1 MSTEGLRVAFDVGG
15 TFIDVVI
22 AAAGG
27 AILTYKILTLPDS
40 IGPDVGRCVQDALK
54 RCGTDRI
61 ARVVHAT
68 TVASNTVL
76 EGKGA
81 VTGLIC
87 TRGFRDLIEIRGLQ
101 RPAVYDIFWDR
112 IPPLVPRRRRME
124 VTERIMADGAVR
136 TSLDEHQVRE
146 ALHAL
151 RAQGTEAVAVCFLHS
166 YVNPEHERRA
176 MALVHELMPDTP
188 ACSSAEVL
196 PEIREYPRA
205 STTVLNAYLMGAV
218 SGYLEKIQRELSHY
232 GREILIMQSNGGIM
246 TADYARRFPV
256 RMIESGPA
264 AGVLAAASLAREAGL
279 PNVVAFDMGGT
290 TVKACLI
297 ENGEAAQTNE
307 GEVGGGINLAGGH
320 LMKGSGYALRVPAY
334 DIVELGAGGG
344 SIARIEEGLLMRV
357 GPESAGAVPGP
368 ACYGRGGTRPTVTD
382 ANVVL
387 GYMNPKRIAGGT
399 VPIDHAAASA
409 AIHEHLG
416 RQLGLDSAAAA
427 FGVHRVVNATM
438 ARAIRSVT
446 SERGRD
452 PREYTMVAF
461 GGAGPIHAAEL
472 AADIGIRRVYVPLY
486 PGLFS
491 SLGLLFADLRYD
503 AVKSVM
509 ARLDQT
515 DGATLRGYC
524 EELVRDLRER
534 LTREAGSADI
544 QFERGVELRYL
555 RQDSEMSFRI
565 PDDVGDSELCGWL
578 DRSFHPEHQ
587 RNFGYRRDGDP
598 VMAVSVRVRAIAP
611 ARSVAVRDLA
621 ASFEHAAKSA
631 PAAPVQLRQAYFGPE
646 IGALGARVMARQTL
660 LDGVATGPAI
670 IEEFDTT
677 IVIPPGWKAELDQ
690 FANVVLS
697 MHG

>member
-1 MSTEGLRVAFDVGG
+1 MAFDVGG

-22 AAAGG
+22 AAADGP
-27 AILTYKILTLPDS
+27 ILTYKILALPDT
-40 IGPDVGRCVQDALK
+40 IGPDVGRCVQDAMT
-54 RCGTDRI
+54 RCGADGI
-61 ARVVHAT
+61 ARMVHAT

-81 VTGLIC
+81 LTGLIC

-101 RPAVYDIFWDR
+101 RPAIYDIFWDR
-112 IPPLVPRRRRME
+112 IPPLVPRRRRLE
-124 VTERIMADGAVR
+124 VTERIMASGAVR
-136 TSLDEHQVRE
+136 TPLEEGEVRA
-146 ALHAL
+146 ALHSL
-151 RAQGTEAVAVCFLHS
+151 RAQGTQAVAVCFLHS
-166 YVNPEHERRA
+166 YVNSGHERRA
-176 MALVHELMPDTP
+176 MALVREIMPEAD

-218 SGYLEKIQRELSHY
+218 NGYLGKIERELSQY

-246 TADYARRFPV
+246 TAAHARRFPV

-297 ENGEAAQTNE
+297 ENGEAAETNE
-307 GEVGGGINLAGGH
+307 GEVGGGINASSH
-320 LMKGSGYALRVPAY
+320 LMKGAGYALRVPAY

-357 GPESAGAVPGP
+357 GPQSAGAVPGP
-368 ACYGRGGTRPTVTD
+368 ACYGRGGTEPTVTD

-387 GYMNPKRIAGGT
+387 GYMNPHRIAGGT
-399 VPIDHAAASA
+399 VPIDAEAARI
-409 AIHEHLG
+409 AIDTHLG
-416 RQLGLDSAAAA
+416 RQLKTEPSAAA

-452 PREYTMVAF
+452 PREYTLLAF

-472 AADIGIRRVYVPLY
+472 ASDIGIGRVYVPLY

-509 ARLDQT
+509 GRLDQLE
-515 DGATLRGYC
+515 GAALRNHC
-524 EELVRDLRER
+524 EELVKELRER
-534 LTREAGSADI
+534 LMREAGAAEI
-544 QFERGVELRYL
+544 RFERSAELRYL
-555 RQDSEMSFRI
+555 RQDSELSFRI
-565 PDDVGDSELCGWL
+565 PPDVADGDLAQWL
-578 DRSFHPEHQ
+578 ERAFHPEHE

-598 VMAVSVRVRAIAP
+598 VLAVSVRVRATAP

-621 ASFEHAAKSA
+621 ASFARAAKDM
-631 PAAPVQLRQAYFGPE
+631 PRAAGQLRKAYFGPQ
-646 IGALGARVMARQTL
+646 AREMPTRVVARHAL
-660 LDGVATGPAI
+660 LDAALTGPAI

-677 IVIPPGWKAELDQ
+677 IVIPPGWRAELDN
-690 FANVVLS
+690 FANVVLRRS
-697 MHG
+697 DESADLV

>member
-1 MSTEGLRVAFDVGG
+1 MAFDVGG
-15 TFIDVVI
+15 TFTDVVV
-22 AAAGG
+22 ASEGG
-27 AILTYKILTLPDS
+27 EILIYKILALPET
-40 IGPDVGRCVQDALK
+40 IGADVGVCIDDAL
-54 RCGTDRI
+54 RRSGARRVDRM
-61 ARVVHAT
+61 VHAT

-101 RPAVYDIFWDR
+101 RPAIYDIFWDR
-112 IPPLVPRRRRME
+112 IPPLVPRRRRLE
-124 VTERIMADGAVR
+124 VTERMMADGTVR
-136 TSLDEHQVRE
+136 IPLDEAEVRR
-146 ALHAL
+146 AAHAL
-151 RAQGTEAVAVCFLHS
+151 RQHGAEAVAICFLHS
-166 YVNPEHERRA
+166 YVNADHEQRALAAVREIMPE
-176 MALVHELMPDTP
+176 VS

-218 SGYLEKIQRELSHY
+218 NGYLGKVERELSRY

-246 TADYARRFPV
+246 TAYHARRFPV

-279 PNVVAFDMGGT
+279 PKVVSFDMGGT

-307 GEVGGGINLAGGH
+307 GEVGGGINTAGH
-320 LMKGSGYALRVPAY
+320 LMKGAGYALRVPAY
-334 DIVELGAGGG
+334 DIVEIGAGGG
-344 SIARIEEGLLMRV
+344 SIARIEEGLLLRV
-357 GPESAGAVPGP
+357 GPQSAGAVPGP
-368 ACYGRGGTRPTVTD
+368 ACYGRGGIEPTVTD

-387 GYMNPKRIAGGT
+387 GYMNPQLIAGGT
-399 VPIDHAAASA
+399 VPIDARAARD
-409 AIHEHLG
+409 AIQNHLG
-416 RQLGLDSAAAA
+416 GQLGMDPPAAA

-461 GGAGPIHAAEL
+461 GGAGPIHAAAL
-472 AADIGIRRVYVPLY
+472 AADIGIQRVYVPLY

-509 ARLDQT
+509 ARLDQLE
-515 DGATLRGYC
+515 GQS
-524 EELVRDLRER
+524 VRNTCDILAEDLRAR
-534 LTREAGSADI
+534 LTREAGASEI
-544 QFERGVELRYL
+544 RFERNIELRYL
-555 RQDSEMSFRI
+555 RQDSELSFRI
-565 PDDVGDSELCGWL
+565 PDEVSNADLCGWL
-578 DRSFHPEHQ
+578 ERAFHPEHE
-587 RNFGYRRDGDP
+587 RNFGYRREGDP
-598 VMAVSVRVRAIAP
+598 VLAVSVRVRAIAP
-611 ARSVAVRDLA
+611 ARSVGVRELA
-621 ASFEHAAKSA
+621 ASFERSARSGPPAAK
-631 PAAPVQLRQAYFGPE
+631 QTRQAHFGPQAGNLDAQVVSRRNLLN
-646 IGALGARVMARQTL
+646 GAI
-660 LDGVATGPAI
+660 TGPAI

-677 IVIPPGWKAELDQ
+677 IVIPPRWRAELDR

-697 MHG
+697 APA

>member
-1 MSTEGLRVAFDVGG
+1 MSSEGLRVAFDVGG

-22 AAAGG
+22 AAGSG
-27 AILTYKILTLPDS
+27 EILTYKILALPDT
-40 IGPDVGRCVQDALK
+40 IGPDVGRCIDDAVR
-54 RCGTDRI
+54 RCGADRI
-61 ARVVHAT
+61 ARMVHGT

-87 TRGFRDLIEIRGLQ
+87 TRGFRDLIEVRGLQ
-101 RPAVYDIFWDR
+101 RPAIYDIFWDR
-112 IPPLVPRRRRME
+112 IPPLVPRRRRLE
-124 VTERIMADGAVR
+124 VRERMMADGAVR
-136 TSLDEHQVRE
+136 VPLDESEVRQ
-146 ALHAL
+146 AARAL
-151 RAQGTEAVAVCFLHS
+151 RSQGAEAVAICFLHS

-176 MALVHELMPDTP
+176 LSLVRETMPEVN
-188 ACSSAEVL
+188 ACTSAEVL

-218 SGYLEKIQRELSHY
+218 SGYLSKIERELSHY

-246 TADYARRFPV
+246 TAAHARRFPV

-264 AGVLAAASLAREAGL
+264 AGVLAAASLAREAQL
-279 PNVVAFDMGGT
+279 AKVVAFDMGGT

-297 ENGEAAQTNE
+297 EDGEAAETNE
-307 GEVGGGINLAGGH
+307 GEVGGGINSAGH
-320 LMKGSGYALRVPAY
+320 LMKGAGYALRVPAY
-334 DIVELGAGGG
+334 DIVEIGAGGG

-357 GPESAGAVPGP
+357 GPQSAGAVPGP
-368 ACYGRGGTRPTVTD
+368 ACYGRGGAQPTVTD

-387 GYMNPKRIAGGT
+387 GYMNPQAIAGGT
-399 VPIDHAAASA
+399 VPIDAAAA
-409 AIHEHLG
+409 RRAIEHHLG
-416 RQLGLDSAAAA
+416 RQLKLEAAAAA

-472 AADIGIRRVYVPLY
+472 AADIGIGRVYVPLY

-503 AVKSVM
+503 AVRSVM
-509 ARLDQT
+509 TRLDQLQSPL
-515 DGATLRGYC
+515 LRSLC
-524 EELVRDLRER
+524 DSLSEDLRAR
-534 LTREAGSADI
+534 LEREASASQI
-544 QFERGVELRYL
+544 RFERSVELRYL
-555 RQDSEMSFRI
+555 RQDSELSFKI
-565 PDDVGDSELCGWL
+565 PDHVPDADLCSWL
-578 DRSFHPEHQ
+578 ERAFHPEHE

-598 VMAVSVRVRAIAP
+598 VLAVSVRVRAIAP
-611 ARSVAVRDLA
+611 AQSAGVRDLA
-621 ASFEHAAKSA
+621 ASFEQTSKLTRPSTSHSREAH
-631 PAAPVQLRQAYFGPE
+631 FGPQA
-646 IGALGARVMARQTL
+646 GAMMARVMSRPSL
-660 LDGVATGPAI
+660 LGGAIDGPAI

-677 IVIPPGWKAELDQ
+677 IVVPPGWRAELDR

-697 MHG
+697 MRG

>member
-1 MSTEGLRVAFDVGG
+1 MNTEGLRVAFDVGG

-22 AAAGG
+22 AAADGP
-27 AILTYKILTLPDS
+27 ILTYKILALPDT
-40 IGPDVGRCVQDALK
+40 IGADVGRCVQDALT
-54 RCGTDRI
+54 RTGAGQI
-61 ARVVHAT
+61 ARMVHAT

-101 RPAVYDIFWDR
+101 RPAIYDIFWDR
-112 IPPLVPRRRRME
+112 IPPLVPRRRRLE
-124 VTERIMADGAVR
+124 VAERIMANGAVR
-136 TSLDEHQVRE
+136 VPLDEADVRR
-146 ALHAL
+146 ALESL

-176 MALVHELMPDTP
+176 MALVREMMPQAD

-205 STTVLNAYLMGAV
+205 STTVLNAYLMGTV
-218 SGYLEKIQRELSHY
+218 NGYLGKIERELSHY

-246 TADYARRFPV
+246 TAAHARRFPV

-264 AGVLAAASLAREAGL
+264 AGVLAAASLARESGL

-307 GEVGGGINLAGGH
+307 GEVGGGINTAGH
-320 LMKGSGYALRVPAY
+320 LMKGAGYALRVPAY

-357 GPESAGAVPGP
+357 GPRSAGAVPGP
-368 ACYGRGGTRPTVTD
+368 ACYGRGGTEPTVTD

-387 GYMNPKRIAGGT
+387 GYMNPQKIAGGT
-399 VPIDHAAASA
+399 VPIDAAAARAS
-409 AIHEHLG
+409 IDRHLG
-416 RQLGLDSAAAA
+416 RQLGVEPAAAA

-452 PREYTMVAF
+452 PRDYTMVAF

-472 AADIGIRRVYVPLY
+472 AADIGIERVYVPLY

-503 AVKSVM
+503 AVRSVM
-509 ARLDQT
+509 ARLDQF
-515 DGATLRGYC
+515 DGATLRNYC
-524 EELVRDLRER
+524 EALVEDLRQR
-534 LTREAGSADI
+534 LMREAGAGEVR
-544 QFERGVELRYL
+544 FERGVELRYL
-555 RQDSEMSFRI
+555 RQDSELSFRM
-565 PDDVGDSELCGWL
+565 PDEVPDSELCAWL
-578 DRSFHPEHQ
+578 DRTFHTEHQ

-598 VMAVSVRVRAIAP
+598 VLAVSVRVHAIAP

-621 ASFEHAAKSA
+621 ASFERTAKSSPNA
-631 PAAPVQLRQAYFGPE
+631 PPQTRQAYFGPQ
-646 IGALGARVMARQTL
+646 AHQMAAQVVTRQTL
-660 LDGVATGPAI
+660 LDGALTGPAI

-677 IVIPPGWKAELDQ
+677 IVIPPGWRAELDR

-697 MHG
+697 AAR

>member
-1 MSTEGLRVAFDVGG
+1 MDKQGLRVAFDVGG
-15 TFIDVVI
+15 TFTDVVI
-22 AAAGG
+22 AG
-27 AILTYKILTLPDS
+27 ANGPILTYKILALPDT
-40 IGPDVGRCVQDALK
+40 IGTDVGRCVQDALT
-54 RCGTDRI
+54 RHNVDRI
-61 ARVVHAT
+61 DRMVHAT

-101 RPAVYDIFWDR
+101 RPAIYDVFWDR
-112 IPPLVPRRRRME
+112 IPPLVPRRRRIE
-124 VTERIMADGAVR
+124 ITERVMANGAVR
-136 TSLDEHQVRE
+136 MELDEAEVRD
-146 ALHAL
+146 ALHTL

-176 MALVHELMPDTP
+176 MALVREIMPGAN

-205 STTVLNAYLMGAV
+205 STTVINAYLMGAV
-218 SGYLEKIQRELSHY
+218 NGYLGKIERELSRY

-246 TADYARRFPV
+246 TASHARRFPV

-264 AGVLAAASLAREAGL
+264 AGVLAAASLARESGL

-297 ENGEAAQTNE
+297 ENGEAAETNE
-307 GEVGGGINLAGGH
+307 GEVGGGINASSH
-320 LMKGSGYALRVPAY
+320 LMRGAGYALRVPGY

-357 GPESAGAVPGP
+357 GPQSAGAVPGP
-368 ACYGRGGTRPTVTD
+368 ACYGRGGTQPTVTD

-387 GYMNPKRIAGGT
+387 GYMNPHRIAGGT
-399 VPIDHAAASA
+399 VPIDAAAAHAA
-409 AIHEHLG
+409 IDRHLG
-416 RQLGLDSAAAA
+416 RQLGLAPAAAA

-472 AADIGIRRVYVPLY
+472 AADVGIGRVYVPLF

-503 AVKSVM
+503 GVKSVM
-509 ARLDQT
+509 ARLDQVE
-515 DGATLRGYC
+515 GAALLGHC
-524 EELVRDLRER
+524 EELVEDLRER
-534 LTREAGSADI
+534 LTREAGASEVR
-544 QFERGVELRYL
+544 FERIVELRYL
-555 RQDSEMSFRI
+555 RQDSELRFRI
-565 PDDVGDSELCGWL
+565 PDDIAGAELCPWL
-578 DRSFHPEHQ
+578 ERAFHPEHQ

-598 VMAVSVRVRAIAP
+598 VMAVSVRIRAIAP

-621 ASFEHAAKSA
+621 ASFEQSAKSA
-631 PAAPVQLRQAYFGPE
+631 PRAAPQSRNAYFGGDAKE
-646 IGALGARVMARQTL
+646 LAAQVAARSSL
-660 LDGVATGPAI
+660 LDGALLGPAI

-677 IVIPPGWKAELDQ
+677 IVIPPGWKAELDS

-697 MHG
+697 ATG

>member
-1 MSTEGLRVAFDVGG
+1 MAFDVGG

-22 AAAGG
+22 AAADGP
-27 AILTYKILTLPDS
+27 ILTYKILALPDS
-40 IGPDVGRCVQDALK
+40 IGPDVGRCVQDALT
-54 RCGTDRI
+54 RCGADKI

-87 TRGFRDLIEIRGLQ
+87 TRGFRDLTEIRGLQ
-101 RPAVYDIFWDR
+101 RPAIYDIFWDR
-112 IPPLVPRRRRME
+112 IPPLVPRRRRLE
-124 VTERIMADGAVR
+124 VTERMMASGAVR
-136 TSLDEHQVRE
+136 TPLDENEVRH
-146 ALHAL
+146 ALQAL

-166 YVNPEHERRA
+166 YVNPEHERQA
-176 MALVHELMPDTP
+176 MALVREIMPEVD
-188 ACSSAEVL
+188 ACSSAAVL

-218 SGYLEKIQRELSHY
+218 NGYLGKIERELSHY

-246 TADYARRFPV
+246 TAGYARRFPV

-264 AGVLAAASLAREAGL
+264 AGVLAAASLARESGL

-297 ENGEAAQTNE
+297 ENGEAAETNE
-307 GEVGGGINLAGGH
+307 GEVGGGINTSGH
-320 LMKGSGYALRVPAY
+320 LMKGAGYALRVPAY

-357 GPESAGAVPGP
+357 GPQSAGAVPGP
-368 ACYGRGGTRPTVTD
+368 ACYGRGGTEPTVTD

-387 GYMNPKRIAGGT
+387 GYMNPHRIAGGT
-399 VPIDHAAASA
+399 VPIDSAAARA
-409 AIHEHLG
+409 AIDMHLG
-416 RQLGLDSAAAA
+416 RQLGLEPSAAA

-461 GGAGPIHAAEL
+461 GGAGPILAAEL
-472 AADIGIRRVYVPLY
+472 AADIGIARVYVPLY

-509 ARLDQT
+509 ARLDQI
-515 DGATLRGYC
+515 DGATLRNYC
-524 EELVRDLRER
+524 EALVEDLRER
-534 LTREAGSADI
+534 LTREAGAAEI
-544 QFERGVELRYL
+544 RFERGVELRYL
-555 RQDSEMSFRI
+555 RQDSETSFRI
-565 PDDVGDSELCGWL
+565 PEGVADGELCGWL
-578 DRSFHPEHQ
+578 NRAFHPEHQ

-598 VMAVSVRVRAIAP
+598 VLAVSVRVRAIAP

-621 ASFEHAAKSA
+621 ASFERAAKSTAKA
-631 PAAPVQLRQAYFGPE
+631 PAQLRQAYFGPQTGE
-646 IGALGARVMARQTL
+646 LAAQVVTRQSL
-660 LDGVATGPAI
+660 LDGALTGPAI

-677 IVIPPGWKAELDQ
+677 IVIPPGWKAELDR

-697 MHG
+697 NE

>member
-22 AAAGG
+22 AAADGP
-27 AILTYKILTLPDS
+27 ILTYKILALPDS
-40 IGPDVGRCVQDALK
+40 IGPDVGRCVQDALT
-54 RCGTDRI
+54 RCGADKI

-68 TVASNTVL
+68 TIASNTVL

-87 TRGFRDLIEIRGLQ
+87 TRGFRDLTEIRALQ
-101 RPAVYDIFWDR
+101 RPAIYDIFWDR
-112 IPPLVPRRRRME
+112 IPPLVPRRRRLE
-124 VTERIMADGAVR
+124 VTERIMANGTVR
-136 TSLDEHQVRE
+136 VPLDEGEVRR
-146 ALHAL
+146 ALESL
-151 RAQGTEAVAVCFLHS
+151 RAQGTRAVAVCFLHS
-166 YVNPEHERRA
+166 YVNSEHERRA
-176 MALVHELMPDTP
+176 MALVREIMPQAD

-218 SGYLEKIQRELSHY
+218 NGYLGKIERELSHY

-246 TADYARRFPV
+246 TAGYARRFPV

-264 AGVLAAASLAREAGL
+264 AGVLAAASLARESGL
-279 PNVVAFDMGGT
+279 SNVVAFDMGGT
-290 TVKACLI
+290 TVKACLV
-297 ENGEAAQTNE
+297 ENGEAAETNE
-307 GEVGGGINLAGGH
+307 GEVGAGINTAGH
-320 LMKGSGYALRVPAY
+320 LMKGAGYALRVPAY

-357 GPESAGAVPGP
+357 GPQSAGAVPGP
-368 ACYGRGGTRPTVTD
+368 ACYGRGGSEPTVTD

-387 GYMNPKRIAGGT
+387 GYMNPHRIAGGT
-399 VPIDHAAASA
+399 VPIDSAAAHAA
-409 AIHEHLG
+409 IDTHLG
-416 RQLGLDSAAAA
+416 RQLGLEPPAAA

-472 AADIGIRRVYVPLY
+472 AADIGIGRVYVPLY

-503 AVKSVM
+503 GVKSVM
-509 ARLDQT
+509 DRLDQI
-515 DGATLRGYC
+515 DGATLRNYC
-524 EELVRDLRER
+524 ETLVEDLRER
-534 LTREAGSADI
+534 LRREAGAAEI
-544 QFERGVELRYL
+544 RFERGVELRYL
-555 RQDSEMSFRI
+555 RQDSELSFRI
-565 PDDVGDSELCGWL
+565 PDGVADAELCAWL
-578 DRSFHPEHQ
+578 DRAFHPEHQ

-598 VMAVSVRVRAIAP
+598 VLAVSVRVRAIAP

-621 ASFEHAAKSA
+621 ASFEGAAKSTPGA
-631 PAAPVQLRQAYFGPE
+631 PAQLRQAYFGPQMGE
-646 IGALGARVMARQTL
+646 LAARVVTRQSL
-660 LDGVATGPAI
+660 LDGVLTGPVI

-677 IVIPPGWKAELDQ
+677 IVIPPGWRAELDR

-697 MHG
+697 AVG

>member
-1 MSTEGLRVAFDVGG
+1 METQGLRVAFDVGG
-15 TFIDVVI
+15 TFTDVVI
-22 AAAGG
+22 AG
-27 AILTYKILTLPDS
+27 ADGPILTYKVLALPDTV
-40 IGPDVGRCVQDALK
+40 GVDVGRCIHDALA
-54 RCGTDRI
+54 RYGTDKI
-61 ARVVHAT
+61 ARMVHAS

-81 VTGLIC
+81 LTGLIC

-101 RPAVYDIFWDR
+101 RPAIYDIFWDR
-112 IPPLVPRRRRME
+112 IPPLVPRRRRLE
-124 VTERIMADGAVR
+124 VTERIMASGAVR
-136 TSLDEHQVRE
+136 AELDEEEVRA
-146 ALHAL
+146 ALHSL

-166 YVNPEHERRA
+166 YINPEHERRA
-176 MALVHELMPDTP
+176 MALVREILPEAN

-218 SGYLEKIQRELSHY
+218 NGYLEKIERELSRY
-232 GREILIMQSNGGIM
+232 AREILMMQSNGGIM
-246 TADYARRFPV
+246 TANSARRFPV

-290 TVKACLI
+290 TVKSCLI
-297 ENGEAAQTNE
+297 ENGEAAETNE
-307 GEVGGGINLAGGH
+307 GEVGGGVNASSH
-320 LMKGSGYALRVPAY
+320 LMKGAGYALRVPAY

-357 GPESAGAVPGP
+357 GPQSAGAVPGP
-368 ACYGRGGTRPTVTD
+368 ACYGRGGTQPTVTD

-387 GYMNPKRIAGGT
+387 GYMNPHRIAGGT
-399 VPIDHAAASA
+399 VPIDAQAACSA
-409 AIHEHLG
+409 IDAQLG
-416 RQLGLDSAAAA
+416 RQLGVATAAAA

-472 AADIGIRRVYVPLY
+472 AAGVGIGRVYVPLY

-503 AVKSVM
+503 GVKSVM
-509 ARLDQT
+509 ARLDQL
-515 DGATLRGYC
+515 DGAALRSHC
-524 EELVRDLRER
+524 EALVEDLRER
-534 LTREAGSADI
+534 LTREAGAGEI
-544 QFERGVELRYL
+544 RFERVIDLRYL
-555 RQDSEMSFRI
+555 RQDSELSFRI
-565 PDDVGDSELCGWL
+565 PDDVGAAELCTWL
-578 DRSFHPEHQ
+578 DRAFHTEHQ

-598 VMAVSVRVRAIAP
+598 ILAVSVRVRAIAP

-621 ASFEHAAKSA
+621 ASFERAARTEPRT
-631 PAAPVQLRQAYFGPE
+631 PAQSRQAYFGPE
-646 IGALGARVMARQTL
+646 AGEMAAQVTTRARL
-660 LDGVATGPAI
+660 LDGALAGPAI

-677 IVIPPGWKAELDQ
+677 IVIPPGWKAELDR

-697 MHG
+697 ATG

>member
-15 TFIDVVI
+15 TFTDVVI
-22 AAAGG
+22 ATESGE
-27 AILTYKILTLPDS
+27 ILTYKILALPDT
-40 IGPDVGRCVQDALK
+40 IGADVGRCVEDAL
-54 RCGTDRI
+54 RRSGAERI
-61 ARVVHAT
+61 ARMVHAT

-101 RPAVYDIFWDR
+101 RPAIYDIFWDR
-112 IPPLVPRRRRME
+112 IPPLVPRRRRLE
-124 VTERIMADGAVR
+124 VTERMMADGAVR
-136 TSLDEHQVRE
+136 IPLDETELRE
-146 ALHAL
+146 AAHAL
-151 RAQGTEAVAVCFLHS
+151 RAQGTEAVAICFLHS
-166 YVNPEHERRA
+166 YVNPEHEQRA
-176 MALVHELMPDTP
+176 LAAIREIMPGVS
-188 ACSSAEVL
+188 ACSSADVL

-205 STTVLNAYLMGAV
+205 STTVLNAYLMSAV
-218 SGYLEKIQRELSHY
+218 HGYLGKVERELHHY

-246 TADYARRFPV
+246 TADHARRFPV

-307 GEVGGGINLAGGH
+307 GEVGGGINTSGH
-320 LMKGSGYALRVPAY
+320 LMKGAGYALRVPAY
-334 DIVELGAGGG
+334 DIVEIGAGGG

-357 GPESAGAVPGP
+357 GPQSAGAVPGP
-368 ACYGRGGTRPTVTD
+368 ACYGRGGTVPTVTD

-387 GYMNPKRIAGGT
+387 GYMNPQRIAGGT
-399 VPIDHAAASA
+399 VPIDAAAA
-409 AIHEHLG
+409 RNAIHNHLG
-416 RQLGLDSAAAA
+416 RQLAMDPPAAA

-452 PREYTMVAF
+452 PREYTIVAF
-461 GGAGPIHAAEL
+461 GGAGPIHAAEV
-472 AADIGIRRVYVPLY
+472 AADIGISRVYVPLY

-509 ARLDQT
+509 TRLDQLQ
-515 DGATLRGYC
+515 GQELRNAC
-524 EELVRDLRER
+524 QSVAEDLRAR
-534 LTREAGSADI
+534 LQHEAGASEI
-544 QFERGVELRYL
+544 KFERSVELRYL
-555 RQDSEMSFRI
+555 RQDSELNFRL
-565 PDDVGDSELCGWL
+565 PDEVSNAELCGWL
-578 DRSFHPEHQ
+578 ERAFHPEHE
-587 RNFGYRRDGDP
+587 RNFGYRREGDP
-598 VMAVSVRVRAIAP
+598 VMVVSVRVRAIAP
-611 ARSVAVRDLA
+611 ARSVGVRELA
-621 ASFEHAAKSA
+621 ASFERTATSGAR
-631 PAAPVQLRQAYFGPE
+631 PARQARQAHFGPRA
-646 IGALGARVMARQTL
+646 GNLLAAVVTRQDL
-660 LDGVATGPAI
+660 LDGATTGPAI

-677 IVIPPGWKAELDQ
+677 IVIPPGWRAELDR

-697 MHG
+697 AH